1 MQQMLM
7 AIATNLELKRFD
19 YTLFPAADGRSVTAR
34 VHEESIVKATGRPV
48 SHTML
53 HLFELDGA
61 GKLTKLTCLSDAPER
76 IRAAFRGGAG
86 GAHGVAGGGGMG
98 TMAGGAEGGVAEG
111 KALVQRAFDAFKRK
125 DIAGV
130 LACFADDAEITADS
144 RDPVH
149 GLPFAGLYAYDGKEK
164 PMARFLGELAKAV
177 EFDRFDYQISGGDDG
192 RVWATV
198 QLAPRNPKTGATM
211 ESMDMHCFHIRNGK
225 IARAIFL
232 NDRTEAMAAL
242 VSGGG
247 LGGRAGAGMV

>member
-1 MQQMLM
+1 MQQMLT
-7 AIATNLELKRFD
+7 AIATHLELKRFD

-61 GKLTKLTCLSDAPER
+61 GKVTKLTCLSDAPER

-86 GAHGVAGGGGMG
+86 GAHGVAGGGDMG
-98 TMAGGAEGGVAEG
+98 GGAEGGVAEG
-111 KALVQRAFDAFKRK
+111 KALVQRAFDSFKRK
-125 DIAGV
+125 DVAGV

-144 RDPVH
+144 RDPVRS
-149 GLPFAGLYAYDGKEK
+149 LPFAGLYAYDGKEK
-164 PMARFLGELAKAV
+164 PMARFLAELGKAV

-198 QLAPRNPKTGATM
+198 QMAPRNPKTGATM

-225 IARAIFL
+225 IARAICL

-242 VSGGG
+242 VSGG
-247 LGGRAGAGMV
+247 LGGHAGAGMV

>member
-1 MQQMLM
+1 MQQMLT
-7 AIATNLELKRFD
+7 AIATHLELKRFD

-61 GKLTKLTCLSDAPER
+61 GKVTKLTCLSDAPER
-76 IRAAFRGGAG
+76 IRAAFRGGA
-86 GAHGVAGGGGMG
+86 HGV
-98 TMAGGAEGGVAEG
+98 AGGAEGGVAEG

-125 DIAGV
+125 DVAAV
-130 LACFADDAEITADS
+130 LACFADDAEIIADS

-164 PMARFLGELAKAV
+164 PMARFLGELAKAL

-198 QLAPRNPKTGATM
+198 QMAPRNPKTGATM

-247 LGGRAGAGMV
+247 LGGHAGAGMV